1 MASGLEETL
10 VAFPPRRELRPAT
23 SVRSTLIISS
33 LAVLKERG
41 HFDRYTQLVDPAHR
55 ETLLHTIAGTWLPLT
70 HATAHYSACE
80 ALGLPLLEQTA
91 MFRASGQRSQGSM
104 LGTAVLLAK
113 GAGVTPWTLLG
124 QLDRLFRRGF
134 EGAAVACFRLG
145 PKECRAE
152 AAALPLLRI
161 PYFRRGLGGVLESM
175 LTLFCQ
181 RAYVADLDPR
191 TRDSVAYRVQWA

>member
-1 MASGLEETL
+1 MPSGLEETL
-10 VAFPPRRELRPAT
+10 VAFPPRRQIKSAS

-41 HFDRYTQLVDPAHR
+41 HFDRYIERLDPAHR
-55 ETLLHTIAGTWLPLT
+55 STLLDAIAGTWLPLV
-70 HATAHYSACE
+70 HATAHYTACE
-80 ALGLPLLEQTA
+80 ALGLPVLEQNA
-91 MFRASGQRSQGSM
+91 LFHASGKRSQGSM

-134 EGAAVACFRLG
+134 EGAAVAAFRRG
-145 PKECRAE
+145 PKEGRAE
-152 AAALPLLRI
+152 AAGLPLLRI

-175 LTLFCQ
+175 LTLFCK
-181 RAYVADLDPR
+181 RAYVVDLDPR
-191 TRDSVAYRVQWA
+191 PTDAVAYRVQWA